1 MTNGFAVVV
10 VSGSAVVGEAVV
22 VVVEVVVEVVVAV
35 VDDAAKVVGDAV
47 GNGGWLMLAQR
58 ASQNFRRPLWTS
70 HQPSV
75 SR

>member
-10 VSGSAVVGEAVV
+10 ASGSVVEGEAVV
-22 VVVEVVVEVVVAV
+22 VVVVVDEVVVAV